1 MKTFVRL
8 VIKVL
13 ANNELRLLAEN
24 NILPEMELG
33 DKPDITAQIIDF
45 VKNEYNLLPTVCQ
58 PRLLNVKLISGTLLL
73 YYDFYYPKDYIDE
86 KTIDKVVNVGN
97 KFLDEDAIEIR
108 QSIQVSPYQF
118 L

>member
-13 ANNELRLLAEN
+13 VNNEIKLLAEN
-24 NILPEMELG
+24 NILPEIELG
-33 DKPDITAQIIDF
+33 ASPDIEWQIIEF
-45 VKNEYNLLPTVCQ
+45 VENEYNLLPTVCQ
-58 PRLLNVKLISGTLLL
+58 PHLLSVKLISKTLLL

-86 KTIDKVVNVGN
+86 KTIDKIVSVGN
-97 KFLDEDAIEIR
+97 KFLDEDATEIR

-118 L
+118 